1 MLKLQVKSLK
11 FSIDKKDI
19 LKDISFDI
27 PKGSFVGIIGPNGS
41 GKSTI
46 LKNIYRLYKPDSGK
60 LILDNKDL
68 STMKDK
74 DCAKEIAVLAQESNS
89 QFDFTVE
96 QIVKMGRYPYKS
108 VFEDYSKKDID
119 MVNNMLKRVG
129 LDDYS
134 NRSFSKLSGG
144 EKQRTLIARALVQDT
159 DFLILDEPTNHLDI
173 GYQIQLMDLVKS
185 LNITT
190 LSAIHDMNIASMYCD
205 YLIVMKDG
213 KIRKCGKVEEVIT
226 SDMLKEIFGVNA
238 YVGVN
243 PINNKLQVSFM
254 HSHHHINGVGHDHV
268 HEDGF
273 TGEHEHFHQHSYQ
286 V

>member
-1 MLKLQVKSLK
+1 MMHKIQVKNLR
-11 FSIDKKDI
+11 FSIDNKEI
-19 LKDISFDI
+19 LKDISFDV

-41 GKSTI
+41 GKSTL
-46 LKNIYRLYKPDSGK
+46 LKNIYRLYKPSSGK
-60 LILDNKDL
+60 IILDNKDL
-68 STMKDK
+68 FTMKDK
-74 DCAKEIAVLAQESNS
+74 ECAKEIAVLAQESNS

-108 VFEDYSKKDID
+108 VFEDYSKDDLK
-119 MVNNMLKRVG
+119 MVSEMLKKVG

-134 NRSFSKLSGG
+134 HRSFSNLSGG
-144 EKQRTLIARALVQDT
+144 EKQRALIARALVQNT

-185 LNITT
+185 MKITT

-213 KIRKCGKVEEVIT
+213 KIKKFGNVEEVIT
-226 SDMLKEIFGVNA
+226 AQTLKEIFGVNA
-238 YVGVN
+238 YVGKN
-243 PINNKLQVSFM
+243 PINKKLQVSFM
-254 HSHHHINGVGHDHV
+254 HTHEHINGVGNNHI

-273 TGEHEHFHQHSYQ
+273 TGLHSHEENQIY